1 MMQKG
6 FRTSLQPGRSNSMEI
21 NQEDLAIGAV
31 CRELAKV
38 FSGEIDPRHLPD
50 LKAEL
55 LVRLRELARRTPRRE
70 HP

>member
-1 MMQKG
+1 MQ
-6 FRTSLQPGRSNSMEI
+6 I
-21 NQEDLAIGAV
+21 DQENLAISAL

-38 FSGEIDPRHLPD
+38 FSGEISTRNLRD

-55 LVRLRELARRTPRRE
+55 LAQLRDLARRSPDRE